1 MATAKLMLR
10 RGKNADKTN
19 TIVLGLSHKGKNTE
33 ISLNK
38 SVDSDFWDKDAKD
51 RVKKGCPQYDNLRI
65 INNYLNEEL
74 SKAWQCIEFLKNSR
88 KLDNMKVS
96 DISDFIKNYGS
107 IEGDHNKGVAIKQ
120 DSENGERVD
129 FLQYFADYISFLS
142 NPGTQH
148 NYTAALKAVKRYIG
162 IGNELYFDEITT
174 AWLSRFKRW
183 RQSEVAQSTTSLTL
197 SVIKIVFN
205 QAIEVDEIVPQ
216 NLYPFRKFKIPKVI
230 ARNLRLP
237 IATIRA
243 IRNVEPENEL
253 QALAQ
258 DFFMLSFYLIGMNNS
273 DIYDITSIIEGRI
286 EYNRNKT
293 SKPYSIKVEPEAME
307 IFERRKGREKFL
319 IYQERFK
326 GAETLQQAI
335 NRALKFIGKKV
346 GVPELIMYHA
356 RHSWAGSAAKKPIGA
371 GKPLIAQALGHGTT
385 TVTDTY
391 FDYDNELVDDLNRK
405 VLDLLNCEEPQNP
418 DMIG

>member
-1 MATAKLMLR
+1 MYRMPLNSAFPLWRVHSTAKLMLR
-10 RGKNADKTN
+10 RGKNADKTY

-38 SVDSDFWDKDAKD
+38 SVDSDFWDKDAKG

-74 SKAWQCIEFLKNSR
+74 SKTWQCIEFLKNSR

-107 IEGDHNKGVAIKQ
+107 IEGDHNKGVAMKQ
-120 DSENGERVD
+120 DSQHGERVD

-148 NYTAALKAVKRYIG
+148 NYTAVLKAVKRYIG

-205 QAIEVDEIVPQ
+205 QAIDVDEIVPQ

-273 DIYDITSIIEGRI
+273 DIYGISSITEGRI

-293 SKPYSIKVEPEAME
+293 FKPYSIKIEPEAKE
-307 IFERRKGREKFL
+307 IFERRKGK
-319 IYQERFK
+319 
-326 GAETLQQAI
+326 
-335 NRALKFIGKKV
+335 
-346 GVPELIMYHA
+346 
-356 RHSWAGSAAKKPIGA
+356 
-371 GKPLIAQALGHGTT
+371 TT
-385 TVTDTY
+385 NLPRTV
-391 FDYDNELVDDLNRK
+391 
-405 VLDLLNCEEPQNP
+405 
-418 DMIG
+418 